1 MSLIQKIVFC
11 VLGKVFNV
19 EFGTGRP
26 KIAVLI
32 TGKSS
37 NDIIKQAETIMYS
50 NNADLIEWRIDFFD
64 QVEDAE
70 KLVETA
76 KKLRQVMSEMPL
88 LTTFRTHFEGG
99 VKKLSEEE
107 YFDIC
112 RVLIKEKATDLLDL
126 ELFRKTSKL
135 KEIIAEAHENNIYI
149 IMSNHDFDKTPAT
162 SELERRLTLMK
173 TYGADIAKIAVMPN
187 SARDVLNLLL
197 ATDNMKYKLNC
208 PLITMAMGDLGKVT
222 RISGEVFGSCLTF
235 GTVGDASAPGQIEST
250 NLKGILNT
258 LKLD

>member
-1 MSLIQKIVFC
+1 M
-11 VLGKVFNV
+11 
-19 EFGTGRP
+19 
-26 KIAVLI
+26 
-32 TGKSS
+32 SS
-37 NDIIKQAETIMYS
+37 NNT
-50 NNADLIEWRIDFFD
+50 DLIEWRIDFFD

-149 IMSNHDFDKTPAT
+149 IMSNHDFDKTPET

-197 ATDNMKYKLNC
+197 ATDNIKYKLNC

-222 RISGEVFGSCLTF
+222 RISGEVFGSCLIF

-250 NLKGILNT
+250 NLK
-258 LKLD
+258 

>member
-1 MSLIQKIVFC
+1 MRIV
-11 VLGKVFNV
+11 KVRNV
-19 EFGTGRP
+19 EFGTGRL
-26 KIAVLI
+26 KIAVPI

-37 NDIIKQAETIMYS
+37 DDIIKQAETIMSS

-173 TYGADIAKIAVMPN
+173 IFGADIAKIAVMPN

-250 NLKGILNT
+250 NLKGILDI

>member
-1 MSLIQKIVFC
+1 MLK
-11 VLGKVFNV
+11 
-19 EFGTGRP
+19 
-26 KIAVLI
+26 
-32 TGKSS
+32 
-37 NDIIKQAETIMYS
+37 
-50 NNADLIEWRIDFFD
+50 
-64 QVEDAE
+64 

-99 VKKLSEEE
+99 IKKLSEEE

-208 PLITMAMGDLGKVT
+208 LLITMAMGDLGKVT
-222 RISGEVFGSCLTF
+222 RISGKVFGSCLTF

-250 NLKGILNT
+250 SLKRILNT

>member
-1 MSLIQKIVFC
+1 MS
-11 VLGKVFNV
+11 
-19 EFGTGRP
+19 
-26 KIAVLI
+26 
-32 TGKSS
+32 
-37 NDIIKQAETIMYS
+37 S

-70 KLVETA
+70 KLVKTA

-88 LTTFRTHFEGG
+88 LTTFRIHFEGG
-99 VKKLSEEE
+99 VNKLSEEE

-149 IMSNHDFDKTPAT
+149 IMSSHDFDKTPAT

-250 NLKGILNT
+250 NLKGILDT
-258 LKLD
+258 LKIE

>member
-1 MSLIQKIVFC
+1 M
-11 VLGKVFNV
+11 
-19 EFGTGRP
+19 
-26 KIAVLI
+26 
-32 TGKSS
+32 SS
-37 NDIIKQAETIMYS
+37 NNT
-50 NNADLIEWRIDFFD
+50 DLIEWRIDFFD

-88 LTTFRTHFEGG
+88 LTTLRTHFEGG

-149 IMSNHDFDKTPAT
+149 IMSNHDFDKTPET

-250 NLKGILNT
+250 NLKGILDT
-258 LKLD
+258 LKIE

>member
-1 MSLIQKIVFC
+1 M
-11 VLGKVFNV
+11 
-19 EFGTGRP
+19 
-26 KIAVLI
+26 
-32 TGKSS
+32 SS
-37 NDIIKQAETIMYS
+37 NNT
-50 NNADLIEWRIDFFD
+50 DLIEWRIDFFD

-76 KKLRQVMSEMPL
+76 KKLRQVMSKMPL

-149 IMSNHDFDKTPAT
+149 IMSNHDFDKTPET

-197 ATDNMKYKLNC
+197 ATDNIKYKLNC

>member
-1 MSLIQKIVFC
+1 MRIV
-11 VLGKVFNV
+11 KVRNV

-37 NDIIKQAETIMYS
+37 DDIIKQAKTIMSS
-50 NNADLIEWRIDFFD
+50 NNTDLIEWRIDFFD

-149 IMSNHDFDKTPAT
+149 IMSNHDFDKTPET

-187 SARDVLNLLL
+187 SARDVLYLLL

-250 NLKGILNT
+250 NLKGILKT

>member
-1 MSLIQKIVFC
+1 M
-11 VLGKVFNV
+11 
-19 EFGTGRP
+19 
-26 KIAVLI
+26 
-32 TGKSS
+32 SS
-37 NDIIKQAETIMYS
+37 NNT
-50 NNADLIEWRIDFFD
+50 DLIEWRIDFFD

-149 IMSNHDFDKTPAT
+149 IMSNHDFDKTPET

-197 ATDNMKYKLNC
+197 ATDNIKYKLNC

-250 NLKGILNT
+250 NLKGILDT
-258 LKLD
+258 LKIK

>member
-1 MSLIQKIVFC
+1 MS
-11 VLGKVFNV
+11 
-19 EFGTGRP
+19 
-26 KIAVLI
+26 
-32 TGKSS
+32 
-37 NDIIKQAETIMYS
+37 S

-76 KKLRQVMSEMPL
+76 KKLRQVMGEMPL

-99 VKKLSEEE
+99 VKKLSEED

-112 RVLIKEKATDLLDL
+112 RVLIKEKVTDLLDL
-126 ELFRKTSKL
+126 ELFRKTSEL
-135 KEIIAEAHENNIYI
+135 KKVIAEAHENNIYI

-173 TYGADIAKIAVMPN
+173 TFGADIAKIAVMPN

-197 ATDNMKYKLNC
+197 AADNMKYKLNC
-208 PLITMAMGDLGKVT
+208 PLITMAMGDIGKVT

-250 NLKGILNT
+250 NLKGILDT

>member
-1 MSLIQKIVFC
+1 MS
-11 VLGKVFNV
+11 
-19 EFGTGRP
+19 
-26 KIAVLI
+26 
-32 TGKSS
+32 
-37 NDIIKQAETIMYS
+37 S

-70 KLVETA
+70 KLVKTA

-88 LTTFRTHFEGG
+88 LTTFRIHFEGG
-99 VKKLSEEE
+99 VNKLSEEE

-162 SELERRLTLMK
+162 SKLERRLTLMK

-197 ATDNMKYKLNC
+197 ATDNIKYKLNC

>member
-1 MSLIQKIVFC
+1 MS
-11 VLGKVFNV
+11 
-19 EFGTGRP
+19 
-26 KIAVLI
+26 
-32 TGKSS
+32 
-37 NDIIKQAETIMYS
+37 S
-50 NNADLIEWRIDFFD
+50 NNADLIEGRIDFFD

-76 KKLRQVMSEMPL
+76 KKLCQVMSEIPL

-112 RVLIKEKATDLLDL
+112 RVLIKERATDLLDL
-126 ELFRKTSKL
+126 ELFRKISKL

-162 SELERRLTLMK
+162 SELERRLTLLK
-173 TYGADIAKIAVMPN
+173 IFGADIAKITVMPN
-187 SARDVLNLLL
+187 STHDVLNLLL

-235 GTVGDASAPGQIEST
+235 GTVGDTSAPGQIEST

>member
-1 MSLIQKIVFC
+1 M
-11 VLGKVFNV
+11 
-19 EFGTGRP
+19 
-26 KIAVLI
+26 
-32 TGKSS
+32 SS
-37 NDIIKQAETIMYS
+37 NNT
-50 NNADLIEWRIDFFD
+50 DLIEWRIDFFD

-112 RVLIKEKATDLLDL
+112 RVLIKENATDLLDL

-149 IMSNHDFDKTPAT
+149 IMSNHDFDKTPEI

-197 ATDNMKYKLNC
+197 ATDNIKYKLNC

-250 NLKGILNT
+250 NLKGILDT
-258 LKLD
+258 LKIE

>member
-1 MSLIQKIVFC
+1 M
-11 VLGKVFNV
+11 
-19 EFGTGRP
+19 
-26 KIAVLI
+26 
-32 TGKSS
+32 SS
-37 NDIIKQAETIMYS
+37 NNT
-50 NNADLIEWRIDFFD
+50 DLIEWRIDFFD

>member
-1 MSLIQKIVFC
+1 MS
-11 VLGKVFNV
+11 
-19 EFGTGRP
+19 
-26 KIAVLI
+26 
-32 TGKSS
+32 
-37 NDIIKQAETIMYS
+37 S

-173 TYGADIAKIAVMPN
+173 TFGADIAKIAVMPN

>member
-1 MSLIQKIVFC
+1 MS
-11 VLGKVFNV
+11 
-19 EFGTGRP
+19 
-26 KIAVLI
+26 
-32 TGKSS
+32 
-37 NDIIKQAETIMYS
+37 S

-64 QVEDAE
+64 QVEDTE

-76 KKLRQVMSEMPL
+76 KKLRQVMGKMPL

-135 KEIIAEAHENNIYI
+135 KEIITEAHENNIYI

-250 NLKGILNT
+250 NLKGILDT
-258 LKLD
+258 LKIE

>member
-1 MSLIQKIVFC
+1 M
-11 VLGKVFNV
+11 
-19 EFGTGRP
+19 
-26 KIAVLI
+26 
-32 TGKSS
+32 SS
-37 NDIIKQAETIMYS
+37 NNT
-50 NNADLIEWRIDFFD
+50 DLIEWRIDFFD

-88 LTTFRTHFEGG
+88 LTTLRTHFEGG

-149 IMSNHDFDKTPAT
+149 IMSNHDFDKTPET

-197 ATDNMKYKLNC
+197 ATDNIKYKLNC

-235 GTVGDASAPGQIEST
+235 GTVGDASAPGQIKST
-250 NLKGILNT
+250 NLK
-258 LKLD
+258 

>member
-1 MSLIQKIVFC
+1 MKVAKEAGVDYILNGLGMMLEQGAEAFKLWTGEDMPVDYIRELLFSEDNQAVNLMRIV
-11 VLGKVFNV
+11 KVRNV

-26 KIAVLI
+26 KIAVPI

-37 NDIIKQAETIMYS
+37 DDIIKQAETIMSS

-162 SELERRLTLMK
+162 SELERRLTLLK
-173 TYGADIAKIAVMPN
+173 IFGADIAKITVMPN
-187 SARDVLNLLL
+187 SAHDVLNLLL
-197 ATDNMKYKLNC
+197 ATDNMKYK
-208 PLITMAMGDLGKVT
+208 
-222 RISGEVFGSCLTF
+222 
-235 GTVGDASAPGQIEST
+235 
-250 NLKGILNT
+250 
-258 LKLD
+258 

>member
-1 MSLIQKIVFC
+1 MS
-11 VLGKVFNV
+11 
-19 EFGTGRP
+19 
-26 KIAVLI
+26 
-32 TGKSS
+32 
-37 NDIIKQAETIMYS
+37 S

-70 KLVETA
+70 KLVKTA

-88 LTTFRTHFEGG
+88 LTTFRIHFEGG
-99 VKKLSEEE
+99 VNKLSEEE

-162 SELERRLTLMK
+162 SKLERRLTLMK

-197 ATDNMKYKLNC
+197 ATDNIKYKLNC

-250 NLKGILNT
+250 NLKGILDT
-258 LKLD
+258 LKIE

>member
-1 MSLIQKIVFC
+1 MRIV
-11 VLGKVFNV
+11 KVRNV

-37 NDIIKQAETIMYS
+37 DDIIKQAEIIMSS

-173 TYGADIAKIAVMPN
+173 TFSADIAKIAVMPN

-235 GTVGDASAPGQIEST
+235 GTVGDASAPGQIKST

>member
-1 MSLIQKIVFC
+1 M
-11 VLGKVFNV
+11 
-19 EFGTGRP
+19 
-26 KIAVLI
+26 
-32 TGKSS
+32 SS
-37 NDIIKQAETIMYS
+37 NNT
-50 NNADLIEWRIDFFD
+50 DLIEWRIDFFD

-149 IMSNHDFDKTPAT
+149 IMSNHDFDKTPET

-197 ATDNMKYKLNC
+197 ATDNIKYKLNC

-250 NLKGILNT
+250 NLK
-258 LKLD
+258 

>member
-1 MSLIQKIVFC
+1 M
-11 VLGKVFNV
+11 
-19 EFGTGRP
+19 
-26 KIAVLI
+26 
-32 TGKSS
+32 SS
-37 NDIIKQAETIMYS
+37 NNT
-50 NNADLIEWRIDFFD
+50 DLIEWRIDFFD

-149 IMSNHDFDKTPAT
+149 IMSNHDFDKTPET

-173 TYGADIAKIAVMPN
+173 TFGADIAKIAVIPN

-250 NLKGILNT
+250 NLKGILDT
-258 LKLD
+258 LKIE

>member
-1 MSLIQKIVFC
+1 MS
-11 VLGKVFNV
+11 
-19 EFGTGRP
+19 
-26 KIAVLI
+26 
-32 TGKSS
+32 
-37 NDIIKQAETIMYS
+37 S

>member
-1 MSLIQKIVFC
+1 MS
-11 VLGKVFNV
+11 
-19 EFGTGRP
+19 
-26 KIAVLI
+26 
-32 TGKSS
+32 
-37 NDIIKQAETIMYS
+37 S

-64 QVEDAE
+64 QVENAE

-112 RVLIKEKATDLLDL
+112 RVLIKENATDLLDL

-173 TYGADIAKIAVMPN
+173 IFGADIAKIAVMPN

-250 NLKGILNT
+250 NLKGILDT
-258 LKLD
+258 LKIE

>member
-1 MSLIQKIVFC
+1 M
-11 VLGKVFNV
+11 
-19 EFGTGRP
+19 
-26 KIAVLI
+26 
-32 TGKSS
+32 SS
-37 NDIIKQAETIMYS
+37 NNT
-50 NNADLIEWRIDFFD
+50 DLIEWRIDFFD

-173 TYGADIAKIAVMPN
+173 IFGADIAKIAVMPN

>member
-1 MSLIQKIVFC
+1 M
-11 VLGKVFNV
+11 
-19 EFGTGRP
+19 
-26 KIAVLI
+26 
-32 TGKSS
+32 SS
-37 NDIIKQAETIMYS
+37 NNT
-50 NNADLIEWRIDFFD
+50 DLIEWRIDFFD

-149 IMSNHDFDKTPAT
+149 IMSNHDFDKTPET

-197 ATDNMKYKLNC
+197 ATDNIKYKLNC

-235 GTVGDASAPGQIEST
+235 GTVGDASAPGQIKST
-250 NLKGILNT
+250 NLK
-258 LKLD
+258 

>member
-1 MSLIQKIVFC
+1 MRIV
-11 VLGKVFNV
+11 KVRNV

-26 KIAVLI
+26 KIAVPI

-37 NDIIKQAETIMYS
+37 DDIIKQAETIMSS

-76 KKLRQVMSEMPL
+76 KKLRQVMGEMPL

-99 VKKLSEEE
+99 VKESSEEE

-112 RVLIKEKATDLLDL
+112 RILIKEKATDLLDL

-162 SELERRLTLMK
+162 SELERQLTLMK

-187 SARDVLNLLL
+187 GARDVLNLLL

-250 NLKGILNT
+250 NLRGILDT

>member
-1 MSLIQKIVFC
+1 MS
-11 VLGKVFNV
+11 
-19 EFGTGRP
+19 
-26 KIAVLI
+26 
-32 TGKSS
+32 
-37 NDIIKQAETIMYS
+37 S

-76 KKLRQVMSEMPL
+76 KKLRQVMGKMPL

-112 RVLIKEKATDLLDL
+112 RILIKEKATDLLDL

-135 KEIIAEAHENNIYI
+135 KEIITEAHENNIYI

-250 NLKGILNT
+250 NLKGILDT
-258 LKLD
+258 LKIE

>member
-1 MSLIQKIVFC
+1 MRIV
-11 VLGKVFNV
+11 KVRNV
-19 EFGTGRP
+19 EFGTDRP
-26 KIAVLI
+26 KIAVPI

-37 NDIIKQAETIMYS
+37 DDIIKQAETIMS
-50 NNADLIEWRIDFFD
+50 SDNADLIEWRIDFFD

-76 KKLRQVMSEMPL
+76 KKLRQVMGKMPL

-173 TYGADIAKIAVMPN
+173 TFGADIAKIAVMPN

-250 NLKGILNT
+250 NLKGILDT
-258 LKLD
+258 LKIE

>member
-1 MSLIQKIVFC
+1 MRIV
-11 VLGKVFNV
+11 KVRNV

-26 KIAVLI
+26 KIAVPI

-37 NDIIKQAETIMYS
+37 DDIIKQAETIMS
-50 NNADLIEWRIDFFD
+50 SDNADLIEWRIDFFD

-76 KKLRQVMSEMPL
+76 KKLRQVMGEMPL

-99 VKKLSEEE
+99 VKELSEEE

-135 KEIIAEAHENNIYI
+135 KEIIAEAHE
-149 IMSNHDFDKTPAT
+149 T

>member
-1 MSLIQKIVFC
+1 MS
-11 VLGKVFNV
+11 
-19 EFGTGRP
+19 
-26 KIAVLI
+26 
-32 TGKSS
+32 
-37 NDIIKQAETIMYS
+37 S

-76 KKLRQVMSEMPL
+76 KKLCQVMSEMPL

-112 RVLIKEKATDLLDL
+112 RVLIKERATDLLDL
-126 ELFRKTSKL
+126 ELFRKISKL

-173 TYGADIAKIAVMPN
+173 TFGADIAKIAVMPN

-250 NLKGILNT
+250 NLKGILDT
-258 LKLD
+258 LKIE

>member
-1 MSLIQKIVFC
+1 M
-11 VLGKVFNV
+11 
-19 EFGTGRP
+19 
-26 KIAVLI
+26 
-32 TGKSS
+32 SS
-37 NDIIKQAETIMYS
+37 NNT
-50 NNADLIEWRIDFFD
+50 DLIEWRIDFFD

-149 IMSNHDFDKTPAT
+149 IMSNHDFDKTPET

>member
-1 MSLIQKIVFC
+1 MS
-11 VLGKVFNV
+11 
-19 EFGTGRP
+19 
-26 KIAVLI
+26 
-32 TGKSS
+32 
-37 NDIIKQAETIMYS
+37 S
-50 NNADLIEWRIDFFD
+50 NNADLIEGRIDFFD

-76 KKLRQVMSEMPL
+76 KKLCQVMSEMPL

-112 RVLIKEKATDLLDL
+112 RVLIKERATDLLDL
-126 ELFRKTSKL
+126 ELFRKISKL

-173 TYGADIAKIAVMPN
+173 TFGADIAKIAVTPN

>member
-1 MSLIQKIVFC
+1 MRIV
-11 VLGKVFNV
+11 KVRNV

-26 KIAVLI
+26 KIAVPI
-32 TGKSS
+32 TRKSS
-37 NDIIKQAETIMYS
+37 DDIIKQAETIMS
-50 NNADLIEWRIDFFD
+50 SDNADLIEWRIDFFD

-76 KKLRQVMSEMPL
+76 KKLRQVMGEMPL
-88 LTTFRTHFEGG
+88 LTIFRTHFEGG
-99 VKKLSEEE
+99 VKELSEEE

-173 TYGADIAKIAVMPN
+173 TYGADIAKIALMPN

>member
-1 MSLIQKIVFC
+1 MS
-11 VLGKVFNV
+11 
-19 EFGTGRP
+19 
-26 KIAVLI
+26 
-32 TGKSS
+32 
-37 NDIIKQAETIMYS
+37 S

-250 NLKGILNT
+250 NLRGILDT